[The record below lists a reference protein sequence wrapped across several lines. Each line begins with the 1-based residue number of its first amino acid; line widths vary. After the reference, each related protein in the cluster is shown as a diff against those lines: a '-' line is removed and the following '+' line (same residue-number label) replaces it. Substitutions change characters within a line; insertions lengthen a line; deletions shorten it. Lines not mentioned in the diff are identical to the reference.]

1 MEKSL
6 KNCEKEECDCGSG
19 KHKHLP
25 RSEEEVKTLQNRL
38 SRVVGQVN
46 GIKKMI
52 DENRYCK
59 DILVQLSACEK
70 ALQSVAF
77 IILKEH
83 LETCVSEKIVA
94 GDKDIIAETIDVFK
108 KMI

>member
-1 MEKSL
+1 MTKSQ
-6 KNCEKEECDCGSG
+6 KNIEAECCCVKNG
-19 KHKHLP
+19 HKSSP
-25 RSEEEVKTLQNRL
+25 RSEQKIKALQSRL
-38 SRVVGQVN
+38 SKIVGQVN
-46 GIKKMI
+46 GVKKMI

-77 IILKEH
+77 MVLEEH

-94 GDKDIIAETIDVFK
+94 GDKEIIAETIDVFK
-108 KMI
+108 KMV